1 MVLKLG
7 RGDDPAAVTVRDQHT
22 GITRL
27 EMRLV
32 VEAARYPGG
41 AGRRAI
47 ATQSLAQ
54 ALPEGLLRFVVIA
67 GVSSGQPRLEASPT
81 GFDGQ
86 QRDGTDTLDAL
97 RVEIIELMEYNAG
110 CVRADDYVVLLH
122 S

>member
-1 MVLKLG
+1 M
-7 RGDDPAAVTVRDQHT
+7 
-22 GITRL
+22 RL
-27 EMRLV
+27 E

-54 ALPEGLLRFVVIA
+54 ALLEGLLRCVVIA
-67 GVSSGQPRLEASPT
+67 GVSRGQPRLEASPT

-97 RVEIIELMEYNAG
+97 RVEIIELIEYNSG
-110 CVRADDYVVLLH
+110 RARPGDHVVLLH
-122 S
+122 SACAQYFH